1 MFKKIQAK
9 SWEWRGVLIAAP
21 SITILVLL
29 MRFTG
34 ILEML
39 ELAALDQLFLA
50 RPTEVKESRVVIVD
64 LDESAFETLGKRYQ
78 WPLPDDIYA
87 QALENLKQHN
97 PSVIGLDIY
106 RDFSI
111 EPGKER
117 LTKVFKSTQNLIGV
131 QKIGESSD
139 SSSVA
144 PPPVLKELNQV
155 GSNDLPID
163 ADGKIRR
170 GIFYLSD
177 KAGNNV
183 FSFSLQLA
191 DFYLKDKGVKIDQ
204 TEDFLIKAGNVVF
217 PLFKS
222 NDGGYI
228 RAEDQGY
235 QVLLNY
241 RGSTESF
248 PRISFIDVLENR
260 IPPDLIR
267 GRIVLI
273 GSSAE
278 SLKDLFFTPYTSSL
292 FSEPQRMPGVVIHA
306 NAISQILSAAL
317 DNRPIIK
324 TWSEPVEWVW
334 IFVWSLVGATVSWKL
349 RHNTGRNSQY
359 PIAIASLFIAGGC
372 LVFSSYVAFING
384 WWIPVVPSINA
395 LLWSTAAVTAYVAK
409 TAGDIRKT
417 FGRYLTDEVVANLLE
432 HPEGLKLGGQR
443 QKVTIMT
450 SDLRGFTSTSE
461 RLPAEEV
468 IKILN
473 IYLGYM
479 ADVITQYQGTIDEFM
494 GDGILILFGAPTS
507 RKDDAN
513 RAIACAIAM
522 QQAMEPVNEKMK
534 EMGLPNLEMGIG
546 INTGEVV
553 VGNIGSER
561 RTKYGVVGSH
571 VNLTYRIESYT
582 VGGQILISESTLKE
596 ASLPVEIIGERQV
609 QPKGVNQPI
618 TIYDVGGI
626 AGNYNLYLKQQ
637 EEEFFPLPQ
646 AISLHYAV
654 LDGKDVSNTLFKG
667 SLIQLSEKGAE
678 VCCEEIEDNED
689 NLKPSALTN
698 LKMSLFFPDCDISD
712 EDVYAKVSEKPAG
725 KGSFYIRFTNCSPK
739 VTAKLSAI
747 YSLNFPPRKKS

>member
-1 MFKKIQAK
+1 MFKKIKAK

-21 SITILVLL
+21 SITIFVLL
-29 MRFTG
+29 MRFAG

-39 ELAALDQLFLA
+39 ELAALDQLFLV
-50 RPTEVKESRVVIVD
+50 RPREAKESRVVIVD
-64 LDESAFETLGKRYQ
+64 LDESEVETLGKRYQ

-97 PSVIGLDIY
+97 PSAIGFDIY

-117 LTKVFKSTQNLIGV
+117 LTKVFKSTPNLIGV
-131 QKIGESSD
+131 QKIGQSSD

-144 PPPVLKELNQV
+144 PPPILKELNQV
-155 GSNDLPID
+155 GANDLPID

-170 GIFYLSD
+170 GMFYLKEKTGD
-177 KAGNNV
+177 NL
-183 FSFSLQLA
+183 FSFSLRLA
-191 DFYLKDKGVKIDQ
+191 DFYLKDKNVKIDQ
-204 TEDFLIKAGNVVF
+204 TEDLLIKAGNVVF
-217 PLFKS
+217 PTFKS

-228 RAEDQGY
+228 RADERGY

-241 RGSTESF
+241 RGSTDSF
-248 PRISFIDVLENR
+248 PRISFMDVLENR

-273 GSSAE
+273 GTSAE
-278 SLKDLFFTPYTSSL
+278 SLKDLFFTPYSSSL
-292 FSEPQRMPGVVIHA
+292 FSQPQRMPGVVIHA

-324 TWSEPVEWVW
+324 TLSEPVEWVW
-334 IFVWSLVGATVSWKL
+334 IFVWSLAGAIISWKL
-349 RHNTGRNSQY
+349 RHNNGRRSRY
-359 PIAIASLFIAGGC
+359 PIAVASLFIAGGC
-372 LVFSSYVAFING
+372 LVASSYVAFING

-395 LLWSTAAVTAYVAK
+395 LLLSTIAVTAYVAK

-513 RAIACAIAM
+513 RAIACAVSM

-553 VGNIGSER
+553 VGNIGSEK

-596 ASLPVEIIGERQV
+596 ASLPVEIISERQV

-626 AGNYNLYLKQQ
+626 GGDFNLRLKQE
-637 EEEFFPLPQ
+637 EEEFFPLAQ

-667 SLIQLSEKGAE
+667 RLIKLSEKCAE
-678 VCCEEIEDNED
+678 VCCEEIEG

-698 LKMSLFFPDCDISD
+698 LKMSLFFPDCELSG
-712 EDVYAKVSEKPAG
+712 EDVYAKVSEKAAD

-739 VTAKLSAI
+739 VTAKLSEI